1 MKKLKGALPLAGF
14 AAALA
19 STPVRLSAR
28 TPAPVDPAA
37 LAQAALACRGIPDEV
52 GAAERRIVELGWP
65 RMRHGEAGPML
76 GFERDGIMLVLAPPD
91 GRGHTLSCGL
101 AATVR
106 RSVSGADI
114 AAAVSAAL
122 GRQPGP
128 GNADGFPVWEL
139 DGGQIVAVM
148 NDGRGG
154 VIFNFW
160 YPRTAAH

>member
-1 MKKLKGALPLAGF
+1 MTRWLKGLAI
-14 AAALA
+14 AAALMA
-19 STPVRLSAR
+19 PAALAAR
-28 TPAPVDPAA
+28 NSAPVDPAA

-65 RMRHGEAGPML
+65 RTRQREAGPMI
-76 GFERDGIMLVLAPPD
+76 GFERGGIMLVLAPPD

-128 GNADGFPVWEL
+128 GDADGFPVWEL
-139 DGGQIVAVM
+139 EGGQIVAVM
-148 NDGRGG
+148 YDGRGS

-160 YPRTAAH
+160 YPRDRPQ

>member
-1 MKKLKGALPLAGF
+1 MARWPSLLSAFALLA
-14 AAALA
+14 APALLA
-19 STPVRLSAR
+19 AR

-37 LAQAALACRGIPDEV
+37 LAEAALACRGIPDEV

-65 RMRHGEAGPML
+65 RMRQREAGTTL

-91 GRGHTLSCGL
+91 GRGHTLSCGV

-106 RSVSGADI
+106 RSVSEADM

-128 GNADGFPVWEL
+128 GNAGGFPVWEL
-139 DGGQIVAVM
+139 DGGQVVAVA

-154 VIFNFW
+154 IIFNFW

>member
-1 MKKLKGALPLAGF
+1 MARWPSLLSAFALLAVP
-14 AAALA
+14 AMVA
-19 STPVRLSAR
+19 AR

-65 RMRHGEAGPML
+65 RMRHGEAGPTL
-76 GFERDGIMLVLAPPD
+76 GFERGGIMLVLAPPD
-91 GRGHTLSCGL
+91 GRGHTLSCGV

-106 RSVSGADI
+106 RSVSEADM

-128 GNADGFPVWEL
+128 GNAGGFPVWEL
-139 DGGQIVAVM
+139 DGGQVVAVV

>member
-1 MKKLKGALPLAGF
+1 MARWPSLLCAFALLCAPALLA
-14 AAALA
+14 
-19 STPVRLSAR
+19 AR

-65 RMRHGEAGPML
+65 RMRRREAETTL
-76 GFERDGIMLVLAPPD
+76 GFERGGIMLVLAPPD
-91 GRGHTLSCGL
+91 GRGHTLSCGV

-106 RSVSGADI
+106 RSVSEADM

-128 GNADGFPVWEL
+128 GNAGGFPVWEL
-139 DGGQIVAVM
+139 DGGQVVAVA

-160 YPRTAAH
+160 YPSTAAH